1 VTSSLDCT
9 RPPLRE
15 VIKSHCLDTKR
26 RLGQHFLLDSN
37 LTHKIADA
45 AGNLDACSVIE
56 IGPGPGGLTRALLD
70 AGAKRVIAVELD
82 SRCVKALEDL
92 VVESSGRLCVLEG
105 DALTT
110 EPAEI
115 APPPRRIVA
124 NLPYNIATPLLLKWL
139 YTADQVEEM
148 ILTFQKEVA
157 ERLCAK
163 PRSKAYGRLSIIAQW
178 RTEVTPLFDI
188 SPKSFMP
195 PPNVV
200 SSVVRLRP
208 REEPLAPANIN
219 RLSQVTQAAFG
230 QRRKMLRTSLQT
242 LGPKSGAL
250 LEAAGIMPTARAE
263 ELTVEE
269 FCALAR
275 ALAKCCD

>member
-1 VTSSLDCT
+1 MTDALASA

-15 VIKSHCLDTKR
+15 VIRRHGLNAKR

-37 LTHKIADA
+37 LTRKIAEA
-45 AGNLDACSVIE
+45 AGDLGACSVIE

-70 AGAKRVIAVELD
+70 AGAKRVVAIELD
-82 SRCVKALEDL
+82 PRCVKALEDL
-92 VVESSGRLCVLEG
+92 VAECADRLCVLEG

-110 EPAEI
+110 EPAEM

-139 YTADQVEEM
+139 YAADQVEEM

-157 ERLCAK
+157 ARLSAK
-163 PRSKAYGRLSIIAQW
+163 PRSKAYGRLSVITQW
-178 RTEVTPLFDI
+178 RTEVTHLFDI
-188 SPKSFMP
+188 GPKAFVP
-195 PPNVV
+195 PPKVA

-208 REEPLAPANIN
+208 RKEPLAPADIT
-219 RLSQVTQAAFG
+219 RLGQVTQAAFG

-242 LGPKSGAL
+242 LGPEAEAL
-250 LEAAGIMPTARAE
+250 IKAAGIVPTARAE
-263 ELTVEE
+263 ELAVEE

-275 ALAKCCD
+275 ALAERSD